1 MHGEIVV
8 APFVCQD
15 RGCHCDHV
23 HQGIV
28 SHGYSTEVRVRDV
41 AASREAM
48 IAACRAHLGFTEWAA
63 VAEHPSELDM
73 LAANLID
80 DMRVV
85 AERYATENVLRV
97 TFDSHASQWRYTA
110 I

>member
-1 MHGEIVV
+1 MKVLAAKRPASPRREVDVWSAMHGETIV

-15 RGCHCDHV
+15 RGCDCDHV

-28 SHGYSTEVRVRDV
+28 SHGYSTE
-41 AASREAM
+41 AA
-48 IAACRAHLGFTEWAA
+48 
-63 VAEHPSELDM
+63 D
-73 LAANLID
+73 LIE

-85 AERYATENVLRV
+85 AERYPTETVLRM
-97 TFDSHASQWRYTA
+97 TFDHQVSRWRYTA